1 MCGRFGIQYDL
12 ETLASYF
19 EFDTASVRESYR
31 INLNIAP
38 TADVIVVT
46 HSNHPDSLRQAGY
59 MRWGLIPHWVQA
71 DAPRSRPMFNARAET
86 IGERPA
92 FRVPFSRQRCLI
104 PASGFYEWTD
114 DESAGRIPMWIR
126 PKASDEPIGFAGI
139 WSRWDGPDGLVESCS
154 IITTAANAMMSP
166 IHQRMPVILERGTF
180 GAWLDTDTDKSIL
193 QHLIQPREWDDMV
206 AEPAD
211 QSLLKRRK
219 SNASVA
225 REPESQTTL
234 M

>member
-19 EFDTASVRESYR
+19 EFDPASVRESYA

-38 TADVIVVT
+38 TTDVIVIR
-46 HSNHPDSLRQAGY
+46 NARPLDSPRQASY
-59 MRWGLIPHWVQA
+59 MRWGLIPHWTKS

-92 FRVPFSRQRCLI
+92 FRAPFSRQRCLI

-114 DESAGRIPMWIR
+114 DASGGRIPMWIR
-126 PKASDEPIGFAGI
+126 PKTSDEPLGFAGI
-139 WSRWDGPDGLVESCS
+139 WSHWNGPDGLVESCN
-154 IITTAANAMMSP
+154 IITTAANDMMSP
-166 IHQRMPVILERGTF
+166 IHHRMPVILERDTI
-180 GAWLDTDTDKSIL
+180 GAWLDTDTDRSIL
-193 QHLIQPREWDDMV
+193 QHLIQPREWSDMV

-211 QSLLKRRK
+211 QSLLKRKR
-219 SNASVA
+219 SSASAATV
-225 REPESQTTL
+225 PESQSSL